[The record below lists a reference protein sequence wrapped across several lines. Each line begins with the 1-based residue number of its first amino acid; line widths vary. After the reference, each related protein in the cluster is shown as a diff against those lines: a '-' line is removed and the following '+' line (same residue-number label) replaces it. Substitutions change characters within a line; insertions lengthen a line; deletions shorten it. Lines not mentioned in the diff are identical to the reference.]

1 MGVLTPLSAHAW
13 PALLIPPST
22 PAEIFWQTYVKKT
35 VPQKNVLPHAKYY
48 PKIRQRLDWYYQEI
62 TWDYTKITMRI
73 PSDCLKILQR
83 LHFYYQENP
92 PMPSEY
98 IAITQDNP
106 QITLILLWDYNEIT
120 MRLPWDY
127 NEITLRLPEST
138 QRLP

>member
-1 MGVLTPLSAHAW
+1 MGVLTPLSVHAW

-22 PAEIFWQTYVKKT
+22 PDEIFRKTYVKKT
-35 VPQKNVLPHAKYY
+35 VPQKKCPPPCKILPE
-48 PKIRQRLDWYYQEI
+48 D
-62 TWDYTKITMRI
+62 TMWL
-73 PSDCLKILQR
+73 PLDCLKIFQR
-83 LHFYYQENP
+83 LHCYYQENP

-127 NEITLRLPEST
+127 NESTLRLPKST